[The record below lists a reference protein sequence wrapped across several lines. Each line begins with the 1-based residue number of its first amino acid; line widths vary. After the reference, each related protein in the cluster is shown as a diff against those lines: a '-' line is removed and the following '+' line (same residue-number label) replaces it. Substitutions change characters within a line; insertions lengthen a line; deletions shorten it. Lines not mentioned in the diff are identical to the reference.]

1 MGTHQ
6 NGCASNL
13 FYFRQI
19 SERSSSLLAD
29 LKRPRQRRTCG
40 DAFQFVTE
48 GVCHE
53 GKPLRINRQVTRQVF
68 GRKQFQKFQRAS
80 GAKAMRKRKGKFMEA
95 AKSDEI
101 EGGKAACEQGQRLR
115 NGR

>member
-1 MGTHQ
+1 MKQ
-6 NGCASNL
+6 RPIRFVND
-13 FYFRQI
+13 
-19 SERSSSLLAD
+19 LLGAPAHD
-29 LKRPRQRRTCG
+29 IIGHRE
-40 DAFQFVTE
+40 AFQFVTE

-53 GKPLRINRQVTRQVF
+53 GKPLRIDRQVTRQVF

-80 GAKAMRKRKGKFMEA
+80 GAKAMRKRKGKFTEA

-101 EGGKAACEQGQRLR
+101 EGGKSACEQGKRLR